1 MAWVDR
7 QTIGQLKSMVDSSY
21 ELTLLLTLML
31 ASSPP
36 GELSP
41 SQMDDFTDLAFEILK
56 IQREMKEILAA
67 AG

>member
-1 MAWVDR
+1 
-7 QTIGQLKSMVDSSY
+7 MVDSSY
-21 ELTLLLTLML
+21 ERTSLLALML

-41 SQMDDFTDLAFEILK
+41 SQMDAITDLAYEILT
-56 IQREMKEILAA
+56 IQKEMREILSA

>member
-1 MAWVDR
+1 MAGIDR
-7 QTIGQLKSMVDSSY
+7 EIIGQLKSMVDLSY
-21 ELTLLLTLML
+21 ELSLLLTQTL

-41 SQMDDFTDLAFEILK
+41 SRIDAFTDLAYEILT
-56 IQREMKEILAA
+56 IQKKTREILLA

>member
-1 MAWVDR
+1 MACIDR
-7 QTIGQLKSMVDSSY
+7 ETIGQLKSMVDSSY
-21 ELTLLLTLML
+21 ELSLLLTLML

-41 SQMDDFTDLAFEILK
+41 SQMDALTDLAYEILT
-56 IQREMKEILAA
+56 IQKKMREILLA